1 MSDKETVRR
10 VLDAVKASGRSAL
23 TAPEA
28 KLVCDAYKIPVP
40 QEGIA
45 TTAD

>member
-1 MSDKETVRR
+1 MSEKETVRR

-28 KLVCDAYKIPVP
+28 KEYGLIDEVISSPTVEA
-40 QEGIA
+40 
-45 TTAD
+45 